1 MPVTPVKLSRNRKA
15 FDAARRRWS
24 SHPSVLVE
32 GDSWFQYD
40 AFIPANPTSSNLFL
54 GTCEYF
60 TCIALLLSHIGD
72 TMTEMVG
79 PYVEFQEPQP
89 SVQMDPKGDKNLRA
103 IRGYLARHHPF
114 DLFFFSGG
122 GNDIV
127 DNLAKLICPYRPGM
141 SAADALI
148 ASNVS
153 AQMSAIRQGYLRL
166 LAVRDA
172 VSPGTWIVTHQ
183 YGIPDLRKGAF
194 RRLGLNFTSEWIK
207 PKFRE
212 QGYLAGAQPSQAEL
226 RLMTEII
233 ERLMQQFSAVLAEIQ
248 QAPGTRKFFVAP
260 TAGVIQLDHWRDEM
274 HLTKAGFRLAAA
286 QIKPKLKE
294 LFPSWTA

>member
-15 FDAARRRWS
+15 FDAARRRWI

-60 TCIALLLSHIGD
+60 TCIALLLSHVGD
-72 TMTEMVG
+72 TMAEMVG
-79 PYVEFQEPQP
+79 PYVDFQRPQP
-89 SVQMDPKGDKNLRA
+89 AVEVDAKGDKNLRA
-103 IRGYLARHHPF
+103 IRRYLARQNPF

-127 DNLAKLICPYRPGM
+127 DNLAKLLCRYQPGM
-141 SAADALI
+141 GAADALI
-148 ASNVS
+148 AANVS
-153 AQMSAIRQGYLRL
+153 AQMSAIRQGYLGL
-166 LAVRDA
+166 LAARDA
-172 VSPGTWIVTHQ
+172 VSPGTWIITHQ
-183 YGIPDLRKGAF
+183 YGVPNLRKGAF

-207 PKFRE
+207 PQFRE
-212 QGYLAGAQPSQAEL
+212 RGYLAGAQPTEAEL
-226 RLMTEII
+226 QLMTEII
-233 ERLMQQFSAVLAEIQ
+233 QRLMHDFSAVLAELQ
-248 QAPGTRKFFVAP
+248 QAPSTRRFFVAP
-260 TAGVIQLDHWRDEM
+260 TAGVIQSDHWRDEM

-286 QIKPKLKE
+286 EIKPKLHE